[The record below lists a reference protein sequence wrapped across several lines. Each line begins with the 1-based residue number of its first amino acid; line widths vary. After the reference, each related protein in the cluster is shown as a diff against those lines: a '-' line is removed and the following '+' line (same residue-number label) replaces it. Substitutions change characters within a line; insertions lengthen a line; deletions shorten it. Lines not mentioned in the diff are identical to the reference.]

1 MIWGGYVKEFSV
13 EYYTADNDE
22 ENTKLSALYKKDI
35 EKWKIDMETRALTEY
50 YNRKIKIEQKI
61 WF

>member
-13 EYYTADNDE
+13 EYYIADNDG

>member
-1 MIWGGYVKEFSV
+1 MKEFSV
-13 EYYTADNDE
+13 EYYIADNDG

-61 WF
+61 